1 MNDSSMVARFA
12 GRPSRAQSAKAAT
25 GQDPFP
31 VEGSSHRL
39 LLLPGSRRI
48 LEVILRDVARARRRV
63 WIETYI
69 LRDDRLGRRL
79 ADALAGA
86 RARGVDVRV
95 LYDALGS
102 KETGSAFFADLRE
115 AGIDARPYRPLSVS
129 LLSGAPLLR
138 DHARVL
144 VIDGHGYT
152 GGAAWGDEW
161 LPASEGG
168 EGWHDVCVQAA
179 GPCVEDLALAFLRRF
194 GEADDLEVSHDA
206 SERDVTRR
214 YADLDV
220 VIDSTGR
227 PYRIHEAYL
236 KAIEGARAR
245 VWIENSYFFPPRRMR
260 SALFGAAARGVDVRV
275 IVPKHTDLPSVRWAA
290 RGEYERWLRGGIR
303 VHEYVPTV
311 AHSKF
316 ALVDDDWAAVGTF
329 NANVASLR
337 WANEVSLF
345 VRERAFVAQV
355 ADLFERDLASSER
368 VNPGSTQKDGVFGR
382 ARNWLASRVFRLLE
396 PRGL

>member
-1 MNDSSMVARFA
+1 MLT
-12 GRPSRAQSAKAAT
+12 AAHCL
-25 GQDPFP
+25 Q
-31 VEGSSHRL
+31 
-39 LLLPGSRRI
+39 LLPGSRRI
-48 LEVILRDVARARRRV
+48 LEVIMRDIARARRRV

-79 ADALAGA
+79 AESLAAA
-86 RARGVDVRV
+86 RSRGVDVRV

-102 KETGSAFFADLRE
+102 KETGAAFFADLRE
-115 AGIDARPYRPLSVS
+115 AGIEARPYRPLSIA

-144 VIDGHGYT
+144 VIDEHGYT

-161 LPASEGG
+161 LPVSEGG
-168 EGWHDVCVQAA
+168 EGWHDVCVRAT
-179 GPCVEDLALAFLRRF
+179 GPCVEDLARSFTRRSN
-194 GEADDLEVSHDA
+194 EADDLAISHDA

-214 YADLDV
+214 YPDLDV
-220 VIDSTGR
+220 VSDATGR
-227 PYRIHEAYL
+227 PYRIQEAYL
-236 KAIEGARAR
+236 EAIGRAR
-245 VWIENSYFFPPRRMR
+245 SRIWIENAYFFPTRRMR
-260 SALFGAAARGVDVRV
+260 RALYEAAGRGVDVKV

-290 RGEYERWLRGGIR
+290 RGEYERWIARGIGI
-303 VHEYVPTV
+303 HEYVPTV

-316 ALVDDDWAAVGTF
+316 ALVDADWATVGTF

-345 VRERAFVAQV
+345 VHDPAFVSQV
-355 ADLFERDLASSER
+355 AALFERDLTQSER
-368 VNPGSTQKDGVFGR
+368 VHPGSTQKDGLFGR